1 MKSPGATASV
11 RSRPSQSPD
20 SHTGPTTSQVTAAAC
35 AGAHSTM
42 RIQAP
47 YIAGRMR
54 SFIAAST
61 IQKLRSMPGLR

>member
-1 MKSPGATASV
+1 MCAPGRTASA

-20 SHTGPTTSQVTAAAC
+20 SQIGPTTSNTC
-35 AGAHSTM
+35 GSPWPRSHSTI

-47 YIAGRMR
+47 YIAGRAR

-61 IQKLRSMPGLR
+61 MQKFLVSPGLT